1 MSVVVKWRKKRED
14 MMTPCHNSVVFSA
27 FWPCGWLTVFVYQTG
42 EKEEFYFRECLE
54 KRGFMPFLTEKER
67 LQSQSKQNARNPEK
81 NTVTLKSLIKQYI
94 MMGI

>member
-14 MMTPCHNSVVFSA
+14 MMTPCHNNVVFSA
-27 FWPCGWLTVFVYQTG
+27 FWPCGGLTVFVYQIG
-42 EKEEFYFRECLE
+42 EKEGFYFRECLE

>member
-27 FWPCGWLTVFVYQTG
+27 FWPRGGLTVFVYQTG
-42 EKEEFYFRECLE
+42 EKEGFYFRECLE
-54 KRGFMPFLTEKER
+54 KRGFKPFLKEKER
-67 LQSQSKQNARNPEK
+67 LQSQSKQNAQSPEK
-81 NTVTLKSLIKQYI
+81 STVTLKSLIKQYI